1 MNPEIQISL
10 PGKGLMAEIV
20 ITLRVHLKRLEYE
33 CLPYLAQ
40 FLCKNALETGTR
52 MPQYLPVV
60 LSQFQQGKDNG
71 DKIERLFYEEAGA
84 RGLYALASTKIKS
97 VLEVLPKSGQ
107 STVATSLKD
116 YKMHPSIADRLEDI
130 EPPAKLI
137 FTPNCVTLPAQRF
150 KGDIFDEVSK
160 RQTADATQTPA
171 PAESAPA
178 ETVPAE
184 TASAPAE
191 ITRRTHLAGRASPP
205 KTNELPYV
213 QYSGPGLPSISTWA
227 DPMGGHTSGSL
238 ETSAVD
244 LVENI
249 SAVGTI
255 AVTREGDVANN
266 GGGGSGC
273 SGQVI
278 SGVAMLVQTRDG
290 TATAPRRGT
299 SAKEECLEVED
310 ATPLYESYV
319 DLDL

>member
-10 PGKGLMAEIV
+10 PGKGRFDINKVSALNNLGLMAEIV
-20 ITLRVHLKRLEYE
+20 TTLRVHLKRLEYE
-33 CLPYLAQ
+33 CLPYFAQ

-97 VLEVLPKSGQ
+97 VLEVLPKSSQ
-107 STVATSLKD
+107 STVAISLKD
-116 YKMHPSIADRLEDI
+116 YKMHTSIADRLEDI

-171 PAESAPA
+171 LAEIVPA
-178 ETVPAE
+178 ETAPAE

-191 ITRRTHLAGRASPP
+191 IIRGTHLAGRVSPP
-205 KTNELPYV
+205 RTSELSYV
-213 QYSGPGLPSISTWA
+213 QYSGPGLPSISTWVRLW
-227 DPMGGHTSGSL
+227 HTPSL
-238 ETSAVD
+238 
-244 LVENI
+244 
-249 SAVGTI
+249 
-255 AVTREGDVANN
+255 
-266 GGGGSGC
+266 
-273 SGQVI
+273 
-278 SGVAMLVQTRDG
+278 
-290 TATAPRRGT
+290 
-299 SAKEECLEVED
+299 
-310 ATPLYESYV
+310 
-319 DLDL
+319 